1 MPPAVIAAGAGLAG
15 SIIAG
20 KSENKGI
27 SGLAPAILQG
37 GAGLAGSFLQSGA
50 AKDAAKSQERSTA
63 EALDFERDREMRR
76 RMEFDQAREDRMK
89 AHEAQERAFEP
100 YRLAAAGVLKK
111 YIPNYD
117 FERMNAPPE
126 IQTAA
131 PPPEEDPYTLG
142 MLARGR

>member
-1 MPPAVIAAGAGLAG
+1 MPAIGAAGAV
-15 SIIAG
+15 
-20 KSENKGI
+20 
-27 SGLAPAILQG
+27 G
-37 GAGLAGSFLQSGA
+37 GALIGSSA
-50 AKDAAKSQERSTA
+50 TKSAAKSQERSTA
-63 EALDFERDREMRR
+63 EALDFERDREQRR
-76 RMEFDQAREDRMK
+76 RMEFDRDREDRMR
-89 AHEAQERAFEP
+89 AHAAREQAFEP

-126 IQTAA
+126 IQTAMP